1 MKTFGEFIKEKRKEK
16 QLTLMEVAEKLKIS
30 FTYLSDLEKGR
41 KLPPNSTKEERKET
55 LAKFKEALELSE
67 EEYQE
72 LIELA
77 DKRLI
82 EKGHISNDM
91 SQYMAETPM
100 ATIAM
105 RRAKDKNITNEEWE
119 KIISQIDTIAGED
132 DV

>member
-1 MKTFGEFIKEKRKEK
+1 MKTFGEFIQEKRKEK
-16 QLTLMEVAEKLKIS
+16 KLTLMEVAEKLKIS
-30 FTYLSDLEKGR
+30 FTYLADLEKGR

-55 LAKFKEALELSE
+55 LTKFKEALDLTE

-77 DKRLI
+77 DQELI
-82 EKGHISNDM
+82 ERGHISNDM
-91 SQYMAETPM
+91 SEYMSETPM

-105 RRAKDKNITNEEWE
+105 RRAKNKNITNEDWK
-119 KIISQIDTIAGED
+119 KIINHIEELTGED